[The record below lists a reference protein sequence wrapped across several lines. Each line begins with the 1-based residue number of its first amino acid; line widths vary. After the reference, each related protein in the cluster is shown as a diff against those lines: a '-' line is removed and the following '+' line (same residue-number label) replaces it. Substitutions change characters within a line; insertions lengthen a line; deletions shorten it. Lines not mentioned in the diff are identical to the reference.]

1 MSADSAAMEIEV
13 DKFFDFSFSVLF
25 VDVFDAANGNW
36 DDATASDEVLLLE
49 TGGWLDTWF
58 FNSVL
63 SEYAGFNAKINITI
77 NK

>member
-1 MSADSAAMEIEV
+1 MIITQPNTNIVINVSADSAAMEIEV

-49 TGGWLDTWF
+49 TSG
-58 FNSVL
+58 
-63 SEYAGFNAKINITI
+63 
-77 NK
+77 

>member
-1 MSADSAAMEIEV
+1 MIITQPNTNIVINVSADSAAMEIEV

-49 TGGWLDTWF
+49 TGG
-58 FNSVL
+58 
-63 SEYAGFNAKINITI
+63 
-77 NK
+77 